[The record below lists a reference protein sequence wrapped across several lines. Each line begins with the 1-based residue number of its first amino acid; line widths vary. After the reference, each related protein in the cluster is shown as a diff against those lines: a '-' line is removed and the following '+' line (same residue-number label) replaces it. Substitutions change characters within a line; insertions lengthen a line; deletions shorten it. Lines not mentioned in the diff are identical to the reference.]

1 MKKLVLI
8 LVTYAL
14 ILSTAT
20 VSIYASE
27 SIDVD
32 TVIDEVINV
41 SEVYKEGGITS
52 GQLLE
57 LMAITQEKK
66 SIKNSYNLR
75 KTKLFNPL
83 DYNLDIPKTKDGD
96 LYDGNPPYSDT
107 EQKNRVQFISNV
119 LWNEYSDDKYDKSL
133 YFTYL
138 YTSHYI
144 ENINYDRT
152 ASDEKN
158 FGHPVYANIIVEN
171 DIDAFNQFYNINA
184 GSAVVNSFKS
194 FIEGIQNLKNSD
206 LTTAIVK
213 ETVGSITSLASDQM
227 SKYLNTLNT
236 LGIVDTTDVAATSLE
251 LFNAYKVALNNG
263 AQTPQELIDNIYS
276 QLGGGLSGVLINQYI
291 STVGYIAN
299 APVVAVSVISPIM
312 AGVCYYV
319 DTLSNIIPML
329 SLAKL
334 YYSYQVRKADR
345 FAVFVGLR
353 PRP

>member
-1 MKKLVLI
+1 MKKLI
-8 LVTYAL
+8 LVLLTYGL
-14 ILSTAT
+14 VLSTA
-20 VSIYASE
+20 VGNIYASE
-27 SIDVD
+27 TIDVD
-32 TVIDEVINV
+32 AVIDEVISI
-41 SEVYKEGGITS
+41 SEVYKKGGVTS

-57 LMAITQEKK
+57 LMAMSQGKK
-66 SIKNSYNLR
+66 SIRNAYNL
-75 KTKLFNPL
+75 KNIKLFNPS
-83 DYNLDIPKTKDGD
+83 DYNLDILKTRDGD
-96 LYDGNPPYSDT
+96 LYDGNPPYSDA

-119 LWNEYSDDKYDKSL
+119 LWDEYADDKYDKSL

-171 DIDAFNQFYNINA
+171 DIDAFNQFYNINT

-194 FIEGIQNLKNSD
+194 FVEGVQNLKNSD
-206 LTTAIVK
+206 ITTAIVK
-213 ETVGSITSLASDQM
+213 ETVGSITSLASDQI
-227 SKYLNTLNT
+227 SEYLNTLNT
-236 LGIVDTTDVAATSLE
+236 LGIVETTDVTATSLE
-251 LFNAYKVALNNG
+251 LFNAYKVAVNNG

-276 QLGGGLSGVLINQYI
+276 QLDGGLSNVLINQYV
-291 STVGYIAN
+291 STIGYLAK
-299 APVVAVSVISPIM
+299 APLFAVSIISPIM

-334 YYSYQVRKADR
+334 YYSYQIRKADR
-345 FAVFVGLR
+345 FAVFVGLF

>member
-1 MKKLVLI
+1 
-8 LVTYAL
+8 
-14 ILSTAT
+14 
-20 VSIYASE
+20 
-27 SIDVD
+27 
-32 TVIDEVINV
+32 
-41 SEVYKEGGITS
+41 
-52 GQLLE
+52 
-57 LMAITQEKK
+57 
-66 SIKNSYNLR
+66 
-75 KTKLFNPL
+75 
-83 DYNLDIPKTKDGD
+83 
-96 LYDGNPPYSDT
+96 
-107 EQKNRVQFISNV
+107 
-119 LWNEYSDDKYDKSL
+119 
-133 YFTYL
+133 
-138 YTSHYI
+138 
-144 ENINYDRT
+144 
-152 ASDEKN
+152 
-158 FGHPVYANIIVEN
+158 
-171 DIDAFNQFYNINA
+171 
-184 GSAVVNSFKS
+184 
-194 FIEGIQNLKNSD
+194 
-206 LTTAIVK
+206 
-213 ETVGSITSLASDQM
+213 M

-276 QLGGGLSGVLINQYI
+276 QLGGGLSGVLINQYV